1 MERYKGE
8 ITMSFSGA
16 EFVSYINR
24 NNGIAVGNRYK
35 VEIEGGPEA
44 PVPRDLD
51 LVCHTAKIMGKT
63 FEANAQTY
71 GYGSEYNLP
80 THETFEDLSLSFHC
94 TYGSGEDFRTT
105 GIPEYRFFDKWMQE
119 VIDPIKNETGWKD
132 KYQKQIYITILDNK
146 NKIKWKQKFV
156 NAFPLSISD
165 LELGSAGTELLTF
178 DVTFTYDNWLANENI

>member
-94 TYGSGEDFRTT
+94 
-105 GIPEYRFFDKWMQE
+105 
-119 VIDPIKNETGWKD
+119 
-132 KYQKQIYITILDNK
+132 
-146 NKIKWKQKFV
+146 
-156 NAFPLSISD
+156 
-165 LELGSAGTELLTF
+165 
-178 DVTFTYDNWLANENI
+178 